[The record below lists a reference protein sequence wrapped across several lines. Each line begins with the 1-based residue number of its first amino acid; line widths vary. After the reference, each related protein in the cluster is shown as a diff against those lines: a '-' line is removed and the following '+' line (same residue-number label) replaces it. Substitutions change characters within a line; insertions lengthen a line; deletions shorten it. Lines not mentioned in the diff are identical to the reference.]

1 MHRQGC
7 RESVGFTVECDFAFH
22 GELALTKDL
31 NTANN
36 DGPSPAESISKRA
49 AEMPPFLAMEVLEK
63 ASAMERDGR
72 SVIHLEVGE
81 PDFDTPSAAVET
93 GIKALRDGRTH
104 YTHSLGHPEL
114 REAIAGWQKRQYG
127 IDVSPDRVVVTMGSS
142 GAMLLAFAAMLDPG
156 SQVILT
162 DPHYA
167 CYPNFITTFGGV
179 PVRTPVR
186 EEDGFQYDPDVV
198 RTSITDRTRS
208 LVLNSPANPTGTL
221 TTPER
226 MRELVAVVEG
236 SATIVS
242 DEVYHGLVYKGR
254 ANSILEFT
262 DRAVV
267 VNGFSKLFAMTGWR
281 LGYAIVPEYLVR
293 PMQKLQ
299 QNLFIS
305 PPDYPQF
312 AAIAALEE
320 SSDDVANMVTEY
332 DKRRQLV
339 LRRLAEM
346 GLSVLTEPI
355 GAFYV
360 FVNVAQYTSDVYK
373 FAFEVLEQTGV
384 AMTPG
389 IDFGPGGEGYIRIS
403 YANSIEKIEEAMRRL
418 AEYFPS
424 LSPVE
429 K

>member
-1 MHRQGC
+1 
-7 RESVGFTVECDFAFH
+7 
-22 GELALTKDL
+22 
-31 NTANN
+31 
-36 DGPSPAESISKRA
+36 
-49 AEMPPFLAMEVLEK
+49 MPPFLAMEVLEK
-63 ASAMERDGR
+63 ASAMQRDGR

-81 PDFDTPSAAVET
+81 PDFDSPPAAVEA
-93 GIKALRDGRTH
+93 GIKAIRDGRTH

-114 REAIAGWQKRQYG
+114 REAIAGWQKRQYD

-156 SQVILT
+156 SEVVLT

-167 CYPNFITTFGGV
+167 CYPNFIAAFGGV

-198 RTSITDRTRS
+198 RGALTDRTRA
-208 LVLNSPANPTGTL
+208 LMLNSPANPTGTL

-226 MRELVAVVEG
+226 MHELVEVVEG
-236 SATIVS
+236 RATIVS
-242 DEVYHGLVYKGR
+242 DEVYHGLVYQGR
-254 ANSILEFT
+254 ANSILEFS

-267 VNGFSKLFAMTGWR
+267 VSGFSKLFAMTGWR
-281 LGYAIVPEYLVR
+281 LGYAIVPQYLVR

-320 SSDDVANMVTEY
+320 SDDDVATMVAEY
-332 DKRRQLV
+332 DKRRRLV
-339 LRRLAEM
+339 LCRLAEM
-346 GLSVLTEPI
+346 GLSVLTEPL

-360 FVNVAQYTSDVYK
+360 FVNVEQFTNDVYQ
-373 FAFEVLEQTGV
+373 FAFEILEKTGV

-389 IDFGPGGEGYIRIS
+389 VDFGPGGEGYIRLS
-403 YANSIEKIEEAMRRL
+403 YANSIENIEEGMRRL
-418 AEYFPS
+418 GEYICS
-424 LSPVE
+424 LSPR
-429 K
+429 KN